1 MDMLMTITKTES
13 GNNAVS
19 ARELHEFLEVS
30 SRFNDWIKNRIEKYD
45 FIEGVDFL
53 LHNFTKQTNGGSG
66 GHNRVEYII
75 SLDMAKELSMVENND
90 KGKQAR
96 RYFIEV
102 EKKSR
107 ELYEVPRTYS
117 ESLRIAYEQAKYIE
131 DNADK
136 VIAANTLMAV
146 ENDGNISIT
155 ETFKHFNIKP
165 RAEGFPYLRENG
177 YLTRK
182 DIPTAKSLQQDLMV
196 VKQII
201 ANDGT
206 TVTTARVQRNQLT
219 RWNKL
224 IIPSIR
230 QMYGYTMEIYEQEPE
245 PSLMD

>member
-19 ARELHEFLEVS
+19 ARDLHEFLEVS

-45 FIEGVDFL
+45 FIEDDDYVTI
-53 LHNFTKQTNGGSG
+53 TKSLVTGG
-66 GHNRVEYII
+66 NYNEYII